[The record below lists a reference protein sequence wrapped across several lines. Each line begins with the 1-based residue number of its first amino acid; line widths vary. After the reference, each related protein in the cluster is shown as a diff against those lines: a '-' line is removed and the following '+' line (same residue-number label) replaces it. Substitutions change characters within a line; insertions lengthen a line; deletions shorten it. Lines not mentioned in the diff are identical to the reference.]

1 MDVRNCRG
9 CGRLFNYLSGP
20 SLCPN
25 CIKDLD
31 DKFQQVKAYIY
42 DHKNASIQEVADD
55 NEVSV
60 QQLRQWVREEK
71 LEFSEASL
79 VGLSCEACGAMIR
92 SGRFCKSCK
101 DRLAN
106 SLGNMYQKPQETI
119 KKDNRASGKGKMRFL
134 DN

>member
-1 MDVRNCRG
+1 
-9 CGRLFNYLSGP
+9 
-20 SLCPN
+20 
-25 CIKDLD
+25 
-31 DKFQQVKAYIY
+31 
-42 DHKNASIQEVADD
+42 
-55 NEVSV
+55 
-60 QQLRQWVREEK
+60 
-71 LEFSEASL
+71 
-79 VGLSCEACGAMIR
+79 MIR